1 MTGSNIPTQ
10 QSSGTLVGCVAGCQS
25 ANALHPISQQQ
36 QCGFRVTSFSIHE
49 NPNNKA
55 DEVT

>member
-1 MTGSNIPTQ
+1 VSAAANPPTRSIQ
-10 QSSGTLVGCVAGCQS
+10 Q
-25 ANALHPISQQQ
+25 SQQQ
-36 QCGFRVTSFSIHE
+36 QCGFRVTSFNIHE